1 MKTTLGHSL
10 SQRMEVVCNGKSAAG
25 RETMFLKVRNFLNS
39 AVNNQGEGLKRS
51 FWTSTLFFFFLFF
64 SLCSLL
70 FRANNRSAAT
80 KHESILFG
88 DGEDGGLVL
97 LVNLEDRETSNF

>member
-10 SQRMEVVCNGKSAAG
+10 SQCMEVVCNGKSAAG

-51 FWTSTLFFFFLFF
+51 FWTSTLFFFFSFF
-64 SLCSLL
+64 FPMFSSVQSKIIDLL
-70 FRANNRSAAT
+70 QQSMNPFFLGMV
-80 KHESILFG
+80 KME
-88 DGEDGGLVL
+88 VL
-97 LVNLEDRETSNF
+97 SSW